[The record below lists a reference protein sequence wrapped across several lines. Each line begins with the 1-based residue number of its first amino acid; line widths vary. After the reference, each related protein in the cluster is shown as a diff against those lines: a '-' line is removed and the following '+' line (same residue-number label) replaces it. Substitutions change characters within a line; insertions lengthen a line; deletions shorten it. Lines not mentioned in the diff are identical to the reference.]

1 MSMTDAKTNLQQ
13 LKDFVAC
20 FVDNGQLN
28 MSIAIKTAELHHE
41 LVREELADAVI
52 YCLSVAN
59 VTGIDLSSAIREKV
73 VEMLRNSR

>member
-1 MSMTDAKTNLQQ
+1 
-13 LKDFVAC
+13 
-20 FVDNGQLN
+20 